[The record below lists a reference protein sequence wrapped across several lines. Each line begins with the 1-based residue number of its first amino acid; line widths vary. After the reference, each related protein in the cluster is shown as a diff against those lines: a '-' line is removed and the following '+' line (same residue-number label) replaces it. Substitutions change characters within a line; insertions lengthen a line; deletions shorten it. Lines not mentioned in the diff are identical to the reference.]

1 MTNVTDTAKTTKS
14 ALLLLVLAADP
25 AAHAKFVALGRKATK
40 LLLGKWLDAQG
51 TRTMAQTLLRYRA
64 GYQDT
69 VSSSNRPSLHNGD
82 PVAKF
87 LEGRD
92 PSLVM
97 AAAERILG
105 LEAGFLTTKYASLN
119 PGQQRMNSG
128 NRIRAALKRGDITA
142 SQLTLAA

>member
-1 MTNVTDTAKTTKS
+1 MNKQDLSKISKTDLIALVAKQD
-14 ALLLLVLAADP
+14 ADAAS
-25 AAHAKFVALGRKATK
+25 KFAALGRKATK
-40 LLLGKWLDAQG
+40 ALINAWLEAST
-51 TRTMAQTLLRYRA
+51 TRTMAQTLLRYRG

-82 PVAKF
+82 PVAVF
-87 LEGRD
+87 LQGQE
-92 PSLVM
+92 PALVM

-105 LEAGFLTTKYASLN
+105 LDAGFLSEKYQSLN

-142 SQLTLAA
+142 SQLALH